1 MRALMP
7 PRLTI
12 ARYVFGFGK
21 DDFQAVRRLPKAP
34 TIPPNLTA
42 TEKAN
47 HRVKLQISSC
57 SVLRGLAPFD
67 NRNKHLIPKPDF

>member
-21 DDFQAVRRLPKAP
+21 DDFQAVRRLPEAP

-47 HRVKLQISSC
+47 HRVKLRISFC
-57 SVLRGLAPFD
+57 SVLPNLCRFGNLNEDPFAGQA
-67 NRNKHLIPKPDF
+67 